1 MSTAPRSRNDFEVAI
16 VCALPLEFDAASIL
30 IDECWD
36 EDGGRYGRAPGDQN
50 HYVTGRVGNTNVVFL
65 LQPRM
70 GKAVAARAAE
80 GLRFSYPR
88 LRLVLLTG
96 ICGGAPTSTN
106 GEEVVLGDVVIST
119 NVIQYDLGTQNPDG
133 FATRDKSEDALIPL
147 PTDLQNMVDHLE
159 AKGRPRLQNRV
170 KTVLQELQKKALAQR
185 RDSSYDH
192 PGAQRDQ
199 LFRADYIHKHHL
211 GSSCIC
217 ANNQRGTD
225 PICAASR
232 KLACGLTGC
241 DERFLVQRKR
251 VVEKY
256 QHEREGR
263 QSEAQTPLVFIG
275 RVASGDMVVRSGEAR
290 DRLVQRHQV
299 VGFEMEG
306 AGLWGNLPCLV
317 VKGVCD
323 YADSHKQ
330 KGWQNFAAA
339 TAASTAKALI
349 EEYVA
354 MSMYGVGPGTNKE
367 VNKSMAR
374 YAMINNAGAFQR
386 NGSSR

>member
-1 MSTAPRSRNDFEVAI
+1 MSTVPRSRNDFEVAI
-16 VCALPLEFDAASIL
+16 VCALPLEFDAASTL

-36 EDGGRYGRAPGDQN
+36 ENGDRYGRAPGDQN
-50 HYVTGRVGNTNVVFL
+50 NYVTGRVGNTNVVFL

-96 ICGGAPTSTN
+96 ICGGAPTLTN
-106 GEEVVLGDVVIST
+106 GEEVVLGDVVISQ
-119 NVIQYDLGTQNPDG
+119 NVVQYDLGSQNPDG
-133 FATRDKSEDALIPL
+133 FATRDKIEDVLIPL
-147 PTDLQNMVDHLE
+147 PKDLQHMIDNLE
-159 AKGRPRLQNRV
+159 ATGRSRLQNRV
-170 KTVLQELQKKALAQR
+170 KIVLQELQEKA
-185 RDSSYDH
+185 
-192 PGAQRDQ
+192 
-199 LFRADYIHKHHL
+199 
-211 GSSCIC
+211 
-217 ANNQRGTD
+217 
-225 PICAASR
+225 
-232 KLACGLTGC
+232 
-241 DERFLVQRKR
+241 FLVERKR

-263 QSEAQTPLVFIG
+263 QSEAQTPHVFIG
-275 RVASGDMVVRSGEAR
+275 CVASGDMVVRSSEAR
-290 DRLVQRHQV
+290 DRLTQRHNV

-349 EEYVA
+349 EEYA
-354 MSMYGVGPGTNKE
+354 ALSMCVVGPGTSMK

-374 YAMINNAGAFQR
+374 YAMVNNASAFQR
-386 NGSSR
+386 NGSFR

>member
-1 MSTAPRSRNDFEVAI
+1 
-16 VCALPLEFDAASIL
+16 
-30 IDECWD
+30 
-36 EDGGRYGRAPGDQN
+36 
-50 HYVTGRVGNTNVVFL
+50 
-65 LQPRM
+65 M
-70 GKAVAARAAE
+70 GKGCARHAAAE

-106 GEEVVLGDVVIST
+106 GEEVVLGDVVISQ
-119 NVIQYDLGTQNPDG
+119 NVVQYDLGSQNPDG
-133 FATRDKSEDALIPL
+133 FATRDKIEDVLIPL
-147 PTDLQNMVDHLE
+147 PKDLQHMIDNLE
-159 AKGRPRLQNRV
+159 ATGRSRLQNRV
-170 KTVLQELQKKALAQR
+170 KIVLQELQEKALAQR
-185 RDSSYDH
+185 RDSIYDH

-211 GSSCIC
+211 GSSSAC
-217 ANNQRGTD
+217 ANHQRSTD

-232 KLACGLTGC
+232 KLACCLTGC
-241 DERFLVQRKR
+241 DERFLVERKR

-263 QSEAQTPLVFIG
+263 QSEAQTPHVFIG
-275 RVASGDMVVRSGEAR
+275 CVASGDMVVRSGEAR
-290 DRLVQRHQV
+290 DRLTQRHNV

-349 EEYVA
+349 EEYA
-354 MSMYGVGPGTNKE
+354 ALSMCVVGPGTSMK

-374 YAMINNAGAFQR
+374 YAMVNNASAFQR
-386 NGSSR
+386 NGSFR